1 MSASMNPRSAQPT
14 VADRRRQDQT
24 LGLLDLLREIHAG
37 ELRDDDA
44 LRRVLS
50 GLVRL
55 LGGKAAWIRLG
66 SPPDARVAML
76 MDGDGHGGGPAAF
89 EPLAVE
95 RRAVRERRIAR
106 ARDDGEGPV
115 AAGVFRCAAIL
126 AEDEVVGVVA
136 IADAADGDPDDTA
149 LGAVARQLGRAARNR
164 TLRVELAAE
173 ALDLRRCFT
182 VSSQLTAV
190 TLRHEGS
197 SAIAT
202 MLGELL
208 AAPVEIHPTSPDLT
222 PELDAAPGTIVPVG
236 GERPGYR
243 MAVVSGSHEL
253 GTIRVHDARPLT
265 HADRHAIGHAAIV
278 AAPVLLHET
287 AAREARWRVQGGLL
301 EELVGSRPPLDASAT
316 SRAADIGVDPDTV
329 APIMVLQPEG
339 AQSVE
344 PDRLL
349 VAVRARSA
357 FLAGRTVGGILA
369 FERSGCV
376 VVSVGHAVHDTGH
389 ARFVQA
395 LHEGLGE
402 SGLTVTAGVSRP
414 ALHAAD
420 AADEAIACLLI
431 ARARGDLGTVLS
443 ANDLGPVGVLL
454 GSDQLERTADHVRD
468 VLGAVRAADD
478 SSRVPLLN
486 TLIAFVESGGDRR
499 AVAARE
505 YLHRSTLKY
514 RLARIEEVVD
524 GRLEAPDHALR
535 FRTAV
540 QMLRILEARGLDPLD
555 RRRPA

>member
-1 MSASMNPRSAQPT
+1 MSAGMKPSSVQPT
-14 VADRRRQDQT
+14 AADRLRQEQT

-37 ELRDDDA
+37 ELRNDDA

-55 LGGKAAWIRLG
+55 LGGESAWIRLG

-76 MDGDGHGGGPAAF
+76 VDGDGRGGGPTAF
-89 EPLAVE
+89 ELLAVE
-95 RRAVRERRIAR
+95 RRAVRERRTAR
-106 ARDDGEGPV
+106 AREDGEGPV
-115 AAGVFRCAAIL
+115 AAGAFRCAAII

-136 IADAADGDPDDTA
+136 VADAAEGDPDDKA
-149 LGAVARQLGRAARNR
+149 LGGVARQLGRAARNR
-164 TLRVELAAE
+164 ALRAELAAE
-173 ALDLRRCFT
+173 ALELRRCFT
-182 VSSQLTAV
+182 ASSQLTAV
-190 TLRHEGS
+190 TLRQEGS

-208 AAPVEIHPTSPDLT
+208 AAPVEIHPTSPHLT
-222 PELDAAPGTIVPVG
+222 PELDAAPGTIVRVG

-253 GTIRVHDARPLT
+253 GTILVHDARPLT

-316 SRAADIGVDPDTV
+316 SRAADLGVDPDTV

-349 VAVRARSA
+349 IAVRARSA
-357 FLAGRTVGGILA
+357 FLAGRPVGGILA
-369 FERSGCV
+369 FERSGRV
-376 VVSVGHAVHDTGH
+376 VVSVGHAVPDTGH
-389 ARFVQA
+389 ARFVEA
-395 LHEGLGE
+395 LHEGLAE

-414 ALHAAD
+414 ALHAAG
-420 AADEAIACLLI
+420 AAEEALACLLI

-443 ANDLGPVGVLL
+443 ASDLGPVGVLL
-454 GSDQLERTADHVRD
+454 GSDRLERAADHVRD
-468 VLGAVRAADD
+468 VLGAVRTADD

-486 TLIAFVESGGDRR
+486 TLIAFVECGGDRR

-524 GRLEAPDHALR
+524 GRLDAPDRALR
-535 FRTAV
+535 LRTAV
-540 QMLRILEARGLDPLD
+540 QMLRILEARGRDPLD
-555 RRRPA
+555 RRGPA